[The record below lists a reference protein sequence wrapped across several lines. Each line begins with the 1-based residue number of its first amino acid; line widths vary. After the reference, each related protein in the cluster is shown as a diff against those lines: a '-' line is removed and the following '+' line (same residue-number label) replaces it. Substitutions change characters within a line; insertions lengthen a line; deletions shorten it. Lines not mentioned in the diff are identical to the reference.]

1 MNKYNLYRINKER
14 EEELVEKLEAVGLEI
29 ISTTKIDDFI
39 FQLFFSKEPDEVDIW
54 WVETYRDFLPNIE
67 PPKNKIYFGTL
78 IISNPEKCYAVS
90 LGKSHFYLRQYCD
103 SDFGLDLAERII
115 DPDNLKIKNSKFYKS
130 KKSKS
135 IVSYH
140 DGSEIAYDSG
150 ESMHY
155 LKGKV
160 LDTTAWGKS
169 ASFGSSVQFNLELEP
184 AELVGLITRIEQELT
199 RESNF
204 KLPRVDKVRDE
215 NKKNELD
222 QKLVSTILATQDDS
236 DVSIEEFTV
245 SGVNFIFSDADNYSL
260 YIKGFGREKVQIDS
274 LNIESLLDFVR
285 ETGVNLRESINEIQV
300 FVHREYGRDFSQ
312 PLKFYL
318 DFIDDEDRYCLIDGE
333 WHKFNQSYLDYLKRE
348 VDTLEIIYDAN
359 FDINDEVD
367 EDDFNTAREEN
378 NGYIKY
384 DKVLTSLDNKY
395 RVEKMDLYKD
405 NSLYFVKKGKPQKLS
420 YVIDQAITTVK
431 ILQNRASKI
440 EIEEDEVFIENIY
453 LWMII
458 DRKEKI
464 ERLSEIN
471 SLILHMKLVDWKK
484 TVIDAGYQPKVMLNY
499 IVSDEQ

>member
-14 EEELVEKLEAVGLEI
+14 EEELIEKLVSVGLEKT
-29 ISTTKIDDFI
+29 STTKIDDFT
-39 FQLFFSKEPDEVDIW
+39 FQLFFSKDPDEVDIW
-54 WVETYRDFLPNIE
+54 WAETYRDFLPNIE

-78 IISNPEKCYAVS
+78 IISNPEKCYAIS

-160 LDTTAWGKS
+160 LDTTAWGKN

-184 AELVGLITRIEQELT
+184 AELPELINRIEQELA
-199 RESNF
+199 REANF
-204 KLPRVDKVRDE
+204 KLPRVDKIRDE
-215 NKKNELD
+215 NRIRELD
-222 QKLVSTILATQDDS
+222 QKLVNAILATQDGS
-236 DVSIEEFTV
+236 DVSVEEFTV
-245 SGVNFIFSDADNYSL
+245 SGVNFIFSDADDYSL
-260 YIKGFGREKVQIDS
+260 YMKGFAREKVHIDA
-274 LNIESLLDFVR
+274 LNIESLLYFVR
-285 ETGVNLRESINEIQV
+285 ETGINLRESINEIQV

-312 PLKFYL
+312 SLKFYL
-318 DFIDDEDRYCLIDGE
+318 DFIDDQDRHCLIDGE

-348 VDTLEIIYDAN
+348 VDSLEVIYDAN
-359 FDINDEVD
+359 FDINSDVD
-367 EDDFNTAREEN
+367 EDEFNTAREEN
-378 NGYIKY
+378 DGFIKY

-405 NSLYFVKKGKPQKLS
+405 NSLYFVKKGKPQKLN

-440 EIEEDEVFIENIY
+440 EIEEKEVLVENIC
-453 LWMII
+453 LWVII

-464 ERLSEIN
+464 GKLSDIN

-484 TVIDAGYQPKVMLNY
+484 TVIDAGYQPKVILNF
-499 IVSDEQ
+499 VTDDN